1 MPVDEQILAK
11 WVGGIGL
18 SALIGWIASS
28 LRIGRTIGKY
38 EQRFK
43 IVEETTATLK
53 KDVADNKNDTTNL
66 KSAINGI
73 KCITIDDCHT
83 QQAECHKVMKM
94 QFDAQQAQFTAGTRE
109 FDEIKQM
116 IRDSNTA
123 SERRH
128 QESEKRV
135 NILLSQLLSERGKTN
150 VTDG

>member
-38 EQRFK
+38 EQRFAA
-43 IVEETTATLK
+43 VE
-53 KDVADNKNDTTNL
+53 KDVADNKNDTKNL

-83 QQAECHKVMKM
+83 QQEECHKVMKM

>member
-28 LRIGRTIGKY
+28 LRIGRIVGKY

-43 IVEETTATLK
+43 TVEETTATNK
-53 KDVADNKNDTTNL
+53 KDVTDL
-66 KSAINGI
+66 KAVIGGI
-73 KCITIDDCHT
+73 KCITIDDCHS
-83 QQAECHKVMKM
+83 QQEECHKVMKM

-109 FDEIKQM
+109 FDEIKQL

-135 NILLSQLLSERGKTN
+135 NILFSQLLSERGKAN